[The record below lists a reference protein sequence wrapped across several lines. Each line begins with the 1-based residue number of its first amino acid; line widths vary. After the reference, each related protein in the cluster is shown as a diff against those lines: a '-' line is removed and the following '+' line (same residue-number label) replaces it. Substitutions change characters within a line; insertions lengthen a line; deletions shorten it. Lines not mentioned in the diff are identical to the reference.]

1 MGERI
6 EVGRPNGEASPR
18 DPARCSGDAHQPGAL
33 LALVRRTGR
42 VLLGLPRVAG
52 VLLAAAWMAFSWWL
66 SSGTH
71 GPQGDGRWWGFLSN
85 LAHAP
90 LFGLLALWWI
100 VALPRREGPVR
111 WARLGVREMGL
122 VVALVLAWGAVDEWH
137 QSGVDGRVASWTDL
151 VTDGVG
157 ATAVLVVAAYA
168 GRSDARGAGVVGR
181 LVLGLV
187 ACALAAG
194 VATAI

>member
-1 MGERI
+1 MERDEI
-6 EVGRPNGEASPR
+6 EDAVA
-18 DPARCSGDAHQPGAL
+18 ARGSLGLVRRLGFAL
-33 LALVRRTGR
+33 LAL
-42 VLLGLPRVAG
+42 PRPAG

-71 GPQGDGRWWGFLSN
+71 GPQDGGPWWGFLSN

-100 VALPRREGPVR
+100 VALPRRDAPLR
-111 WARLGVREMGL
+111 WARLGAREMGL
-122 VVALVLAWGAVDEWH
+122 VVLLVLAWGAVDEWH

-168 GRSDARGAGVVGR
+168 GRSDARAAGLVAR
-181 LVLGLV
+181 LVIGLA